1 MQILNLDSEPKDPSS
16 KKIPS
21 IVHAPTLSQPSKEVP
36 QHLFGNEDLAWER
49 FMMAVTLVFTISSRQ
64 VKFFFFFL
72 HICIS
77 SFSIMQTYV
86 LVWF

>member
-64 VKFFFFFL
+64 VNFFFFL

-77 SFSIMQTYV
+77 SLSIMQTYV